1 MFDYSQS
8 EEANLRLA
16 LIEANKERDEMS
28 SLYDESL
35 GDLQVAMALEKNR
48 RAERDALQARL
59 DEAVELLRGV
69 TYSFVSLSEQ
79 SDSNALDL
87 LSIVRKQ
94 RNSDLNNA
102 ELFLSTLD
110 KGGA

>member
-16 LIEANKERDEMS
+16 LIEANKERDAMS

-59 DEAVELLRGV
+59 DEAVELLR
-69 TYSFVSLSEQ
+69 EA
-79 SDSNALDL
+79 SDVINLPWHDA
-87 LSIVRKQ
+87 R
-94 RNSDLNNA
+94 RA
-102 ELFLSTLD
+102 FLSRINAD
-110 KGGA
+110 GGVK